1 MRRARRVLAWAAAAL
16 LVLLI
21 GAAIALRMP
30 DADRAALEAAHAG
43 PPSRFVDVLG
53 LRVHL
58 RDTGPRDGP
67 AVLMLHGFG
76 ASLHTWE
83 GWAAGLEDRSR
94 VIRLDLPGFA
104 LTGPDPS
111 GDYTDARGVAVLAAL
126 LDALGVERAAVV
138 GNSLGGRLAWRFA
151 LAHPGRVTRL
161 VLVAPDG
168 FAEPGRTYGEREGAP
183 PLMRL
188 LPWTLPRGMLR
199 DTLAAAYGDAAR
211 LTEAEAARAHDLM
224 RAPGVRAAMVARMDQ
239 RVIDDPRMLL
249 PGLAMPV
256 MLLWGARDRVIP
268 AAHARDWLAVLPRAA
283 HVELPGLGH
292 VPQEEAP
299 GVSLPP
305 VRAFLEA
312 AP

>member
-1 MRRARRVLAWAAAAL
+1 MPRARRMLAWSAAAL
-16 LVLLI
+16 LILLL
-21 GAAIALRMP
+21 GAAIALRTP

-43 PPSRFVDVLG
+43 PPSRFLEVLG
-53 LRVHL
+53 VRVHL

-83 GWAAGLEDRSR
+83 GWAAGLGDRFR
-94 VIRLDLPGFA
+94 VIRIDLPGFG
-104 LTGPDPS
+104 LTGPDPG
-111 GDYTDARGVAVLAAL
+111 GDYTDARGVALLAAL
-126 LDALGVERAAVV
+126 LDALGVERAAIV

-151 LAHPGRVTRL
+151 LAHPDRATRL

-168 FAEPGRTYGEREGAP
+168 FAEPGRAYGEREGAP

-199 DTLAAAYGDAAR
+199 DTLAAAYGDPAR
-211 LTEAEAARAHDLM
+211 LTQAEAARAHDLM
-224 RAPGVRAAMVARMDQ
+224 RAPGVRHAMIARMDQ
-239 RVIDDPRMLL
+239 RIIDDPRPLL

-256 MLLWGARDRVIP
+256 MLLWGERDRVIP

-283 HVELPGLGH
+283 HVELPSLGH

-299 GVSLPP
+299 EVSLPP
-305 VRAFLEA
+305 VRVFLER
-312 AP
+312 P